1 MDHSGPKIW
10 IRVVIM
16 VLAVFLFFFVTNY
29 FHHKE
34 EYLRSV
40 EGHPV
45 SRGKSRDT
53 ELPFVVLS
61 DGYRIY
67 LGSWDGTERITL
79 KDSDT
84 LIKPPKS
91 FKLYFKRKG
100 EIRDSFR
107 HMLADDL
114 SAKFIKQ
121 VH

>member
-1 MDHSGPKIW
+1 MDNSGPKFW
-10 IRVVIM
+10 IAVVFMI
-16 VLAVFLFFFVTNY
+16 LAGFLFFFVVGY
-29 FHHKE
+29 FQKKDQ
-34 EYLRSV
+34 YLRGV

-53 ELPFVVLS
+53 KLPFVVLS
-61 DGYRIY
+61 DGYKVY

-84 LIKPPKS
+84 LIKPQKS

-107 HMLADDL
+107 HMLDDDL
-114 SAKFIKQ
+114 SAKFVKY